1 MWSYWEWKNFRKFD
15 LVVVGAGIVGLS
27 TAIQYKEKYPQRKV
41 LVLERGLLPTGASTK
56 NAGFACFGSL
66 TEILDDLQ
74 VMSDD
79 LVLATVEKRYKGL
92 CAIREKFGDEALGY
106 QHTGGFELFTEA
118 EMPALDNM
126 QKINQFLFP
135 LFQAD
140 VFSKVDD
147 SEQFGFGSS
156 VRAVVK
162 NQYEGELDTGKFIQS
177 LWQEAQRLG
186 VFILTGAEVVDID
199 QEDGLLIVKETN
211 GGERTFEANQLAIC
225 TNAFTRKFLRHL
237 ELIPGRGLV
246 FVTKP
251 LDNPLPW
258 AGSFHYDKGYVY
270 FRSIDNRLLL
280 GGGRNKDYSGEQTE
294 DFGINPLI
302 HDYLIKL
309 LNEVILPNQ
318 SVEIDLEWTG
328 IMAFGPTKMPII
340 EQINERTFCAVRLGG
355 MGVAIGWQTA
365 SDLVDLL

>member
-1 MWSYWEWKNFRKFD
+1 MWSYWEWKNFRKYD

-66 TEILDDLQ
+66 TELLDDLQ
-74 VMSDD
+74 VMNDD

-92 CAIREKFGDEALGY
+92 CAIRERFGDEALGY
-106 QHTGGFELFTEA
+106 QRSGGFELFTDA
-118 EMPALDNM
+118 EMPALDRM
-126 QKINQFLFP
+126 LEINQFLFP

-140 VFSKVDD
+140 VFSKVGNI
-147 SEQFGFGSS
+147 EQFGFGSS

-162 NQYEGELDTGKFIQS
+162 NQFEGELDTGKFIQS

-186 VFILTGAEVVDID
+186 VFILTGAEVAHIN
-199 QEDGLLIVKETN
+199 QEVGLLTVKEAN
-211 GGERTFEANQLAIC
+211 GVERIFEAKQLAIC
-225 TNAFTRKFLRHL
+225 TNAFTRKFLKHVQL
-237 ELIPGRGLV
+237 VPGRGLV

-258 AGSFHYDKGYVY
+258 TGSFHYDKGYVY
-270 FRSIDNRLLL
+270 FRSIDNRILL
-280 GGGRNKDYSGEQTE
+280 GGGRNRDYSGEQTE
-294 DFGINPLI
+294 DFEINPLI

-318 SVEIDLEWTG
+318 PVEIDLEWTG

-340 EQINERTFCAVRLGG
+340 EQINGRTFCAVRLGG

-365 SDLVDLL
+365 SELVDLL